1 MSNMPHQS
9 GRSLKRI
16 AWDFLLYALIGI
28 VVVICIAAFAIHEAN
43 TGGSAELPMKWL
55 GFGALSLLAFG
66 YPVRAFRRFWRK
78 RAFWFVSSALA
89 AVHLAV
95 FVPLLM
101 SFQKVPLI
109 WYGLGAIVESSLISG
124 CLFWT
129 LRPQH

>member
-28 VVVICIAAFAIHEAN
+28 VLVICIAAFAIHEAN

-66 YPVRAFRRFWRK
+66 YPLRAFERSGERERFG
-78 RAFWFVSSALA
+78 S
-89 AVHLAV
+89 
-95 FVPLLM
+95 P
-101 SFQKVPLI
+101 
-109 WYGLGAIVESSLISG
+109 
-124 CLFWT
+124 
-129 LRPQH
+129 